1 MVFAAKRS
9 RISSVLIR
17 CSSSS
22 ASAGVTPATR
32 ARLDAAG
39 VTSNDVQGVADLA
52 KIPVLPKDSLVGLQQ
67 ADPPFGGLLALPLS
81 EIRHIFLSPGQ
92 SYCVMGRGRVV
103 IEGATP
109 SLNELRVH
117 CPTAFL
123 AARARPFLDRERLCK
138 LTTALRWGRTTA

>member
-1 MVFAAKRS
+1 MTNSHYCLQLRPIALANGET
-9 RISSVLIR
+9 IVLE
-17 CSSSS
+17 
-22 ASAGVTPATR
+22 
-32 ARLDAAG
+32 DA
-39 VTSNDVQGVADLA
+39 QGVVIDAT
-52 KIPVLPKDSLVGLQQ
+52 S
-67 ADPPFGGLLALPLS
+67 GLLWVTVTDDPGDV
-81 EIRHIFLSPGQ
+81 FLSPGQ

-138 LTTALRWGRTTA
+138 LTTALRWGRATA